1 MTTEEAVAA
10 ERAAIVRTIR
20 AEAESYTRQAKDLE
34 RRIEELPTQER
45 RRVHELREKAGALR
59 GMAAII
65 EHRETE
71 GRP

>member
-1 MTTEEAVAA
+1 MTVDDAVAA
-10 ERAAIVRTIR
+10 ERGAIVRSIK
-20 AEAESYTRQAKDLE
+20 AEAESYSRQAKDLE
-34 RRIEELPTQER
+34 RRIEELPTHER

-65 EHRETE
+65 EHRATE